1 MQKILYT
8 GNTQQKIRS
17 KFGDKKEIRAR
28 MPQRFP
34 MTAEREYL
42 RFTNSYMRELKKILQ
57 EELPTLKTEYKRQIK
72 EAESMRNDGI
82 FDLAGFIADFIA
94 RIHGKMMGR
103 LNEMEESGSMLKML
117 RKIGMIAKSTEIS
130 EWKKQVRKTL
140 GVDIYEDYYNG
151 DFFASELENWV
162 NDNVGLINT
171 IPENMLGRM
180 QKIILDGYNN
190 GRSTTEITE
199 QIQESYQISKR
210 HARLI
215 ARDQMGKLNARINR
229 KLHEDAGVH
238 KYEWSDSG
246 DQRVRESH
254 RRLNGQIFEYSNP
267 PETDDGRHC
276 NPGEDYQCRCVDLAV
291 FDFDTLTLP
300 LVDDEE

>member
-190 GRSTTEITE
+190 GRSTTDITE

>member
-8 GNTQQKIRS
+8 GKTQQKIRS
-17 KFGDKKEIRAR
+17 KFGDKKEIRTKV
-28 MPQRFP
+28 PQRFP

-42 RFTNSYMRELKKILQ
+42 RFTNAYMRELKKILQ
-57 EELPTLKTEYKRQIK
+57 EELPTLKTEYKRQL
-72 EAESMRNDGI
+72 AENENLRQDGI

-103 LNEMEESGSMLKML
+103 LNEMETTGSLLKAL
-117 RKIGMIAKSTEIS
+117 RKIGTIAKATEIS
-130 EWKKQVRKTL
+130 EWKRAVHKTL

-190 GRSTTEITE
+190 GRSTAEITE

-254 RRLNGQIFEYSNP
+254 RRLNGKIFEYSNP

-276 NPGEDYQCRCVDLAV
+276 NPGEDYQCRCVDLAI